1 MIFRETLMK
10 IIVLWVWITVMKI
23 FLKWKYIYLTVTLTC
38 QKQNEIFYFF
48 KRKLLIFF
56 PHWNHI
62 KYATELQTELQ
73 EIENTH
79 ESFLISENGKN
90 GEASWKAGFPQHTF
104 LHIERILIVRKNHS
118 ELRNQ
123 AGRWLCP
130 ADYFAGLVWWCN
142 LGLL

>member
-1 MIFRETLMK
+1 MSLNNSHEN
-10 IIVLWVWITVMKI
+10 
-23 FLKWKYIYLTVTLTC
+23 FLKVKVHIPNSNIDLSKAKWNLFFF
-38 QKQNEIFYFF
+38 QKETFD
-48 KRKLLIFF
+48 LFF